1 MKKAYM
7 TPSVEEMYV
16 ETVELLAASLGVEYD
31 EEGDEMENR
40 RRRRG
45 QWGDLWY
52 EGEEE

>member
-1 MKKAYM
+1 MKKIYM
-7 TPSVEEMYV
+7 TPSVEEMYI
-16 ETVELLAASLGVEYD
+16 ETVEMIAASIGVEYD
-31 EEGDEMENR
+31 EEGDEMEGR